1 MTDRLRV
8 TELDFDQIKQNLKT
22 FLQAQSEFTDYDFEG
37 SGLNI
42 LLDILAYNTHYNS
55 YYLNMVANESFLDTA
70 LLRDSVISHAKVLGY
85 VPYSRKAPRAT
96 LNFTVVTNSTTP
108 ATLTIPKGFSFL
120 SDEIDGISYNFVTLQ
135 ETLVTKS
142 NTNFSFLELPIHE
155 GQLVTYNYT
164 YDQQTNPKQIFPVP
178 DAGVDTSTLTLTVQ
192 ASSTNTA
199 IETFTLATDS
209 GNVTTTS
216 PVFYLQENR
225 GERYDIYFGNN
236 VIGKSITNGNIISM
250 TYLITNGT
258 AANKA
263 NNFVATGTLADS
275 LLNSQTNFTISPVGE
290 ASGGAERESVD
301 EIKFSAPLQF
311 TTQNRLV
318 TFKDY
323 ESYIKKNYPAVD
335 SVSVWGGED
344 ETPPTYG
351 RVFVAL
357 NPKQNYYLSD
367 VEKQR
372 IIDEII
378 APKAVV
384 AVQTIIRDPEYLYL
398 LISSTVTYDPKKT
411 VLTTDQ
417 LKTGIRNA
425 ILAYKATYLDKF
437 DSKFILS
444 KVQDAVD
451 ATDSNSIV
459 GSKVIVRV
467 QKRFKPSTD
476 QSKPYTVYF
485 NVPLRRGTISNKL
498 SSTFFTVVDTDGIDQ
513 VVQFDEIPQS
523 FSGISGVNVTNPGQ
537 GFTSSPTIT
546 ITGDGNGANAVAT
559 IVNGRVQSI
568 EVTNRGIDYTRASIT
583 ISGGSG
589 YGATAEAVID
599 ARTGELRTVYYDNNA
614 QRQIVDATA
623 GTIDYDAGIVTIN
636 DIYIKS
642 VSSTD
647 GYIRLSVESERGIIG
662 TTKGTIVTLDVDD
675 PTAISTTLETL

>member
-120 SDEIDGISYNFVTLQ
+120 SDEIDGISYNFVTLE

-164 YDQQTNPKQIFPVP
+164 YDQQTNPKQIFSVP

-192 ASSTNTA
+192 ASSTNTS

-209 GNVTTTS
+209 SNVTTTS

-357 NPKQNYYLSD
+357 NPKQNYFLSD

-398 LISSTVTYDPKKT
+398 LISSTVTFDPKKT
-411 VLTTDQ
+411 VQTTDQ
-417 LKTGIRNA
+417 LRTGIRNA

-498 SSTFFTVVDTDGIDQ
+498 SSTFFTVVDSGGIDQ

-568 EVTNRGIDYTRASIT
+568 EVTNRGIDYTRATIT

-647 GYIRLSVESERGIIG
+647 GNIRLSVESEQGIIG
-662 TTKGTIVTLDVDD
+662 TTKGTIVTLDIDD